1 MKSKKSTYLIIVLS
15 LFVGLLHFVTGPG
28 YQGIFKHF
36 VQGYLIDL
44 LLPLNLYLL
53 FQLSLRKKISVSYS
67 RMIAAVAVF
76 SFGVFVELMQ
86 LNNIH
91 LFGSTY
97 DPLDILMYATG
108 VGLGILLDLTI
119 ITRFEKQEK

>member
-1 MKSKKSTYLIIVLS
+1 MKSKKSTYLIVAIA
-15 LFVGLLHFVTGPG
+15 LFVGLLHFVTGPDYHG
-28 YQGIFKHF
+28 PFKNF

-53 FQLSLRKKISVSYS
+53 LQLSLRKKLSVSYS
-67 RMIAAVAVF
+67 RIIAAVATF

-97 DPLDILMYATG
+97 DPLDMLMYATG
-108 VGLGILLDLTI
+108 VGLGLLLDLTI
-119 ITRFEKQEK
+119 INKLENEEK

>member
-97 DPLDILMYATG
+97 DPLDMLMYATG

>member
-1 MKSKKSTYLIIVLS
+1 MKSKKSTYLIVAIA
-15 LFVGLLHFVTGPG
+15 LFVGLLHFVTGPDYHG
-28 YQGIFKHF
+28 PFKNF

-53 FQLSLRKKISVSYS
+53 LQLSLRKKLSVSYS
-67 RMIAAVAVF
+67 RIIAAVATF
-76 SFGVFVELMQ
+76 LFGVFVELMQ

-97 DPLDILMYATG
+97 DPLDILMYAMG
-108 VGLGILLDLTI
+108 IGLGLLLDLTI
-119 ITRFEKQEK
+119 INKLENEEK

>member
-1 MKSKKSTYLIIVLS
+1 MKSKKSIYLIVAIS

-28 YQGIFKHF
+28 YQGPFKQF
-36 VQGYLIDL
+36 VHGYLIDL

-53 FQLSLRKKISVSYS
+53 LQLSLRKKLSVLHS
-67 RMIAAVAVF
+67 RVVAAVSTF
-76 SFGVFVELMQ
+76 SFGVVVELLQ

-97 DPLDILMYATG
+97 DALDIFMYGAG
-108 VGLGILLDLTI
+108 VGLGLLLDLTI
-119 ITRFEKQEK
+119 ISRFEKLEN

>member
-1 MKSKKSTYLIIVLS
+1 MKSKKSIYLIVAIS

-28 YQGIFKHF
+28 YEGPFKQF
-36 VQGYLIDL
+36 VHGYLIDL

-53 FQLSLRKKISVSYS
+53 LQLSLRKKLSVRSS
-67 RMIAAVAVF
+67 RVVAAVFTF
-76 SFGVFVELMQ
+76 SFGVFVEIMQ

-97 DPLDILMYATG
+97 DPLDIFMYGAG
-108 VGLGILLDLTI
+108 VGLGLLLDLTI
-119 ITRFEKQEK
+119 ISRFEKQEQ

>member
-1 MKSKKSTYLIIVLS
+1 M
-15 LFVGLLHFVTGPG
+15 
-28 YQGIFKHF
+28 
-36 VQGYLIDL
+36 QGYLIDL

-53 FQLSLRKKISVSYS
+53 LQLSLRKKLLVYYS
-67 RMIAAVAVF
+67 RIIAAVATF

-97 DPLDILMYATG
+97 DLLDILMYATG

-119 ITRFEKQEK
+119 INGFENEEK

>member
-1 MKSKKSTYLIIVLS
+1 MKSKKSTYLIVALS
-15 LFVGLLHFVTGPG
+15 LFVGLLHFLTGPG
-28 YQGIFKHF
+28 YHGPFKNF

-53 FQLSLRKKISVSYS
+53 LQHSLRKKLSVYYS
-67 RMIAAVAVF
+67 RMIAAVATF

-97 DPLDILMYATG
+97 DPLDMLMYATG
-108 VGLGILLDLTI
+108 VVLGLLLDLTI
-119 ITRFEKQEK
+119 INKLENEEK

>member
-1 MKSKKSTYLIIVLS
+1 MKSKKSIYLIVAIS

-28 YQGIFKHF
+28 YNGICKQF
-36 VQGYLIDL
+36 VHGYLLDL

-53 FQLSLRKKISVSYS
+53 LQLSLRKKLTVHSS
-67 RMIAAVAVF
+67 RVIAAVATF

-97 DPLDILMYATG
+97 DPLDIFMYGAG

-119 ITRFEKQEK
+119 ITGFEKREL

>member
-1 MKSKKSTYLIIVLS
+1 MKSKKSTYLIVGIS
-15 LFVGLLHFVTGPG
+15 LFVGLLHFVTGPDYHG
-28 YQGIFKHF
+28 PFKNF

-53 FQLSLRKKISVSYS
+53 LQLSLRKKLLVYYS
-67 RMIAAVAVF
+67 RIIAAVATF

-97 DPLDILMYATG
+97 DLLDILMYATG

-119 ITRFEKQEK
+119 INGFENEEK

>member
-1 MKSKKSTYLIIVLS
+1 MKSKKSTYLIVAIA
-15 LFVGLLHFVTGPG
+15 LFVGLLHFVTGPDYHG
-28 YQGIFKHF
+28 PFKNF

-53 FQLSLRKKISVSYS
+53 LQLSLRKKLSVSYS
-67 RMIAAVAVF
+67 RIIAAVATF
-76 SFGVFVELMQ
+76 LFGVFVELMQ

-108 VGLGILLDLTI
+108 VGLGLLLDLTI
-119 ITRFEKQEK
+119 INKLENEEK

>member
-1 MKSKKSTYLIIVLS
+1 MKSKQSIYLIVAIS
-15 LFVGLLHFVTGPG
+15 LLVGLLHFVTGPA
-28 YQGIFKHF
+28 YQGPFKQF

-53 FQLSLRKKISVSYS
+53 LQLSLRKKIRVRSS
-67 RMIAAVAVF
+67 RFIAAVATF
-76 SFGVFVELMQ
+76 SFGVFVELLQ

-97 DPLDILMYATG
+97 DPLDILMYGAG
-108 VGLGILLDLTI
+108 VGLGLLLDLTI
-119 ITRFEKQEK
+119 ISRFEKLEK

>member
-1 MKSKKSTYLIIVLS
+1 MKSKKSTYLIVVLS
-15 LFVGLLHFVTGPG
+15 LFVGLLHFLTGPG
-28 YQGIFKHF
+28 YYGPFKNF

-53 FQLSLRKKISVSYS
+53 LQLSLRKKLSVYYS
-67 RMIAAVAVF
+67 RMIAAVATF
-76 SFGVFVELMQ
+76 SFAVFVELMQ

-108 VGLGILLDLTI
+108 VGLGLLLDLTI
-119 ITRFEKQEK
+119 INKLENEEK

>member
-1 MKSKKSTYLIIVLS
+1 MKSKKSTYLIVVLS
-15 LFVGLLHFVTGPG
+15 LFVGLLHFLTGPG
-28 YQGIFKHF
+28 YSGIFKPF

-53 FQLSLRKKISVSYS
+53 LQLSLRKKISVYYS
-67 RMIAAVAVF
+67 RIIAAVATF

-97 DPLDILMYATG
+97 DPMDILMYATG
-108 VGLGILLDLTI
+108 VGLGLLLDLTI
-119 ITRFEKQEK
+119 INKLENEEK

>member
-1 MKSKKSTYLIIVLS
+1 MKSKKSTNLIVAIS

-28 YQGIFKHF
+28 YRGIFKHF

-53 FQLSLRKKISVSYS
+53 LQLSLRKKLTVYHS
-67 RMIAAVAVF
+67 RIVAAVSTS

>member
-1 MKSKKSTYLIIVLS
+1 MKSKKSIYLIVTIS

-28 YQGIFKHF
+28 YKGPFKQF
-36 VQGYLIDL
+36 VHGYLIDL

-53 FQLSLRKKISVSYS
+53 LQLSLRKKLSVHYS
-67 RMIAAVAVF
+67 RVIAAVATF
-76 SFGVFVELMQ
+76 SFGVFVELLQ

-97 DPLDILMYATG
+97 DPLDIFMYGAG
-108 VGLGILLDLTI
+108 VGLGLLLDLTI
-119 ITRFEKQEK
+119 ISRFEKLEK